1 MQTQFTTAGAATR
14 VRGTE
19 TSLRCPVARPAAL
32 DEALQPAAA
41 IAHWLSS
48 RNADDFPYDVVVAE
62 FHRVGKHFVATQL
75 LDALAGVRAALP
87 EVCGSVTSVLLLDQF
102 LDTALDKR
110 DGRYANP
117 TYLGLSLLPL
127 PAVDDLG
134 HDLSAAERRYDRLFA
149 QLIADAARFEIA
161 AAEGATALLPQMR
174 PDTRTTAKRCRLG
187 LQVAGPGATALL
199 PQMRPDTRTT
209 AKRCRLGLQVAGP
222 AARRLG
228 LSEGVAVDDP
238 IAGARRQW
246 ANLAADLSLKER
258 RTLQLTMLPVSLI
271 HDEYQF
277 IRVLQSFE
285 ATFALVAAQLQ
296 AAVRALTGGESD
308 LALPR
313 IQAAETA
320 LREAAPLF
328 SLVATMQAEAFH
340 TFREF
345 TEGASAIQS
354 RNYKIVES
362 LCRQPDPSRLDS
374 AAYLSVPEVRERV
387 LAGQVTL
394 DDAFQ
399 AARAA
404 DYLSARDVED
414 LEQAMR
420 RFAATLLRWRRTHY
434 GIAVRMLGERTGT
447 GYTEGSPYLKE
458 VQTIPVFPSLAKGEA
473 TEDAEARDFAGGDEI
488 ARAETRDVIAARGRC
503 PFAAGT
509 VSRVMTAAAGA

>member
-1 MQTQFTTAGAATR
+1 MQTDSQAA
-14 VRGTE
+14 
-19 TSLRCPVARPAAL
+19 VASWQSA
-32 DEALQPAAA
+32 
-41 IAHWLSS
+41 
-48 RNADDFPYDVVVAE
+48 RNADDFPYEAVAAE
-62 FHRVGKHFVATQL
+62 FHRVGKHFVTREL
-75 LDALAGVRAALP
+75 LEALSGVRAALP
-87 EVCGSVTSVLLLDQF
+87 ETPGSVAGVRLLDRF
-102 LDTALDKR
+102 LDTALDKW

-127 PAVDDLG
+127 PAVDDLD
-134 HDLSAAERRYDRLFA
+134 HDVADAERRYDRLFV
-149 QLIADAARFEIA
+149 QLIADASRFEIA
-161 AAEGATALLPQMR
+161 AAEGTTELLPQMR
-174 PDTRTTAKRCRLG
+174 PDDRTTAKRCRL
-187 LQVAGPGATALL
+187 A
-199 PQMRPDTRTT
+199 
-209 AKRCRLGLQVAGP
+209 LQVAGP

-228 LSEGVAVDDP
+228 VSDGVDAADP
-238 IAGARRQW
+238 IAGARRLW
-246 ANLAADLSLKER
+246 ANLAADLSPAER

-285 ATFALVAAQLQ
+285 ATFALVAVQLQ
-296 AAVRALTGGESD
+296 AVVRALSDGRAD
-308 LALPR
+308 LALTR
-313 IQAAETA
+313 IEAAETR

-328 SLVATMQAEAFH
+328 SLVATMQVEAFH

-354 RNYKIVES
+354 RNYKLVES
-362 LCRQPDPSRLDS
+362 LCRQPEVSRLDS

-404 DYLSARDVED
+404 GRLSAQDVAD

-420 RFAATLLRWRRTHY
+420 RFAATLLRWRRTHH

-458 VQTIPVFPSLAKGEA
+458 IQTIPVFLSLAQG
-473 TEDAEARDFAGGDEI
+473 EDAGARDDAGSDEI
-488 ARAETRDVIAARGRC
+488 APARPLDVVARRGRC
-503 PFAAGT
+503 PFAAGAI
-509 VSRVMTAAAGA
+509 SRAVAATAGA